1 MPITVHYPPVA
12 VLLEG
17 VDRRRCCGGW
27 IGRVRS
33 ANGAPGLDD
42 GAVRHGRLP
51 RRTDRRCFPKIAAPA
66 KALQKRPLV
75 RTTAVRTFRIQPN
88 VQIGA
93 ASYVRGV
100 ANFWL
105 KSRMLQFVGRTTVS
119 KKINKP
125 QVHGKGPICGKNCTV
140 LGLTDVA
147 EVGVSVQDEVC
158 HVVRLI
164 RSPGSPQHHQNGPK
178 KTYYNALEKGLC
190 INHVDQDEAGHVI

>member
-1 MPITVHYPPVA
+1 
-12 VLLEG
+12 
-17 VDRRRCCGGW
+17 
-27 IGRVRS
+27 
-33 ANGAPGLDD
+33 
-42 GAVRHGRLP
+42 
-51 RRTDRRCFPKIAAPA
+51 
-66 KALQKRPLV
+66 
-75 RTTAVRTFRIQPN
+75 
-88 VQIGA
+88 
-93 ASYVRGV
+93 
-100 ANFWL
+100 
-105 KSRMLQFVGRTTVS
+105 MLQFVGRTTVS